1 MKMPEKR
8 TRMSRSTVTI
18 SDLLLEQY
26 SLGELP
32 ARLARTVK
40 DELARDANLRA
51 RLEALE
57 DSNGE
62 IMARYPAE
70 LIAPA
75 IRERLLREGASGS
88 ASSPNARHSGPGETR
103 ERRRVP
109 PLAWALP
116 VAAVVVLA
124 LSFFVLQ
131 ERVATGSETRLKG
144 LAPHLTVFRKT
155 ASGAE
160 ELRGG
165 TLAHRADVLQLS
177 YTAGEAK
184 YGVIFSVDGRGSI
197 TWHLPEGYRGGSR
210 AAPALDAQGQVVL
223 PSAYELDDAP
233 GFERFFLVYS
243 SVPFDVGDVERAA
256 RALLSRRAGA
266 DKDVLGLRG
275 GLGQYSVLLKK
286 QG

>member
-1 MKMPEKR
+1 MPEKK

-18 SDLLLEQY
+18 SDLVLEQY

-32 ARLARTVK
+32 ARQARMVK
-40 DELARDANLRA
+40 DELDRDAELRA
-51 RLEALE
+51 RLAALA
-57 DSNGE
+57 DSDGE
-62 IMARYPAE
+62 ILSRYPAE
-70 LIAPA
+70 RIVPQ
-75 IRERLLREGASGS
+75 IRERLLREDGHDT
-88 ASSPNARHSGPGETR
+88 ASSGAPRPSAASVSAG
-103 ERRRVP
+103 RRP
-109 PLAWALP
+109 APALAWALP
-116 VAAVVVLA
+116 MAAMVVLA
-124 LSFFVLQ
+124 LSFFVVR
-131 ERVATGSETRLKG
+131 ERMAPPAETRMKG

-160 ELRGG
+160 ELKGG
-165 TLAHRADVLQLS
+165 TLARRADVLQLS

-197 TWHLPEGYRGGSR
+197 TWHMPAGYRGGSR
-210 AAPALDAQGQVVL
+210 SAPALDAQGQVVL

-233 GFERFFLVYS
+233 AFERFFLVYS

-256 RALLSRRAGA
+256 RALSTRLAGA
-266 DKDVLGLRG
+266 DKDGLGLRG